1 MDTNAVVFVR
11 DEKRG
16 PSDKL
21 LDRRPEPVHDDKYFF
36 DDGDCMILTEGILFK
51 VHRWALS
58 RDPESMFR
66 NMFAVPQVPHADSE
80 PIQTSGDSPHDFRAL
95 LWALYVLPDEIQLQ
109 NKHGADIASL
119 VIVANMAHKYSLV
132 TFEAWALGIIWL
144 HCEPGRD
151 YLDGCPQEMLDRV
164 FEAAESGGRQDL
176 CGLVEERHALDFGQK
191 HGRREFLATAYYQQ
205 ALDMKSFVPSI
216 GNATDFSQSNLTH
229 DQIYRLLSGYC
240 SLSLMLERSYGN
252 YYGNRRTLGDLPSRI
267 CDIADHFLGND
278 WKQKEEDCRFLS
290 LFFKSGAEDDDDAA
304 ALNTFGRV
312 SGFAF
317 KGFAGLRGFALNER
331 KRTRTGD
338 CPLMQESS
346 RKWKSWIADK
356 NNSDISQFLDP
367 EVSWHDDSLQ
377 TLNVTTVL
385 GSMNEPQEPTQS
397 NLSPAQGA
405 AIWKQYLEPL
415 KGRNIRLGN
424 PTPSGSSNNTGTIR
438 TPPLPKIISPGSIK
452 NSIFRSG

>member
-36 DDGDCMILTEGILFK
+36 FDGDCMILTEGILFK

-80 PIQTSGDSPHDFRAL
+80 PIQTPGDSPHDFRAL
-95 LWALYVLPDEIQLQ
+95 LWALYALPDEIQLQ

-119 VIVANMAHKYSLV
+119 VIVASMAHKYSLV

-144 HCEPGRD
+144 HCQPGRIIWMGVPKKCWIESSKPRSLEGAKI
-151 YLDGCPQEMLDRV
+151 YL
-164 FEAAESGGRQDL
+164 
-176 CGLVEERHALDFGQK
+176 RHALDFGQK

-205 ALDMKSFVPSI
+205 ALDMKSFVPSV

-252 YYGNRRTLGDLPSRI
+252 YYGNRRTLGDLPSQI

-278 WKQKEEDCRFLS
+278 WTQKEEDYYLS
-290 LFFKSGAEDDDDAA
+290 EEED
-304 ALNTFGRV
+304 L
-312 SGFAF
+312 
-317 KGFAGLRGFALNER
+317 
-331 KRTRTGD
+331 
-338 CPLMQESS
+338 
-346 RKWKSWIADK
+346 
-356 NNSDISQFLDP
+356 
-367 EVSWHDDSLQ
+367 
-377 TLNVTTVL
+377 
-385 GSMNEPQEPTQS
+385 
-397 NLSPAQGA
+397 
-405 AIWKQYLEPL
+405 
-415 KGRNIRLGN
+415 
-424 PTPSGSSNNTGTIR
+424 
-438 TPPLPKIISPGSIK
+438 
-452 NSIFRSG
+452 